1 MGEPDDMPV
10 EDLMRLL
17 DTDPTAFDRL
27 IVPRLHKQ
35 YQQALEALCVV
46 MQNPNRERKV
56 VREHITAWLTSGQP
70 APQHIP
76 TLAELERVT
85 RERGGTAY
93 VQVEQ
98 RVFEEMV
105 QLSHPDLVPFL
116 LEAFRYRR
124 KRDRFGERRREY
136 AVDIVSVIAAR
147 TRDSA
152 AVAALVE
159 MTADPKPKVRG
170 IALHVIY
177 EAFER
182 EGVDMLP
189 AVLDLF
195 WKLGREDPDYRVR
208 QMALAWLQ
216 KMGQIGYEEALD
228 YLNKS

>member
-46 MQNPNRERKV
+46 MQNPKRERKA

-85 RERGGTAY
+85 RKRGGAAY

-98 RVFEEMV
+98 RVFEEMAR
-105 QLSHPDLVPFL
+105 LNHPDLVPFL

-124 KRDRFGERRREY
+124 KRDQFSRRRREY
-136 AVDIVSVIAAR
+136 TVDIVSVIAAR
-147 TRDSA
+147 TRNSA

-159 MTADPKPKVRG
+159 MTADPKPEIRG

-177 EAFER
+177 KAFER

-195 WKLGREDPDYRVR
+195 WKLGQEDPDYRVR
-208 QMALAWLQ
+208 QTALAWLQ
-216 KMGQIGYEEALD
+216 KMGQISYEEALG